1 MTGRRRQPKDGSFQ
15 DTLTLTIADAVEA
28 AAEAADDAGVATYQ
42 TVPGKSGLRVVFMAA
57 REAVAETEPGNIG
70 SSVFDTALRAAVGAV
85 TDSSIPSNYDRMR
98 RAVMSI
104 PDRLVRMAAR
114 QAAND
119 LFAKMPAKAGKAGD
133 GRLLRRMRAA
143 AVRAAKVRLGR
154 DDGIAAVRAATDG
167 ARDIADRTVQMTSEI
182 VLIGAP
188 VHAATAAVFGVAIQG
203 VQPASLAEAIR
214 EACEDLPEVARRHDD
229 LVVGFVAAL
238 SAMIAADAE
247 YRRKYQTAVR
257 GAEKL
262 SLNEAADQIV
272 NMITGNTFEAVYM
285 ALVAGAYATSDGSAF
300 ESGYGG
306 ALAGACGVNPR
317 QSRQAWMGGIPDG
330 IPPDVEDGIPE
341 EVFQEMH
348 QRLSGTMEWLF
359 ASEAELARQRRFRD
373 ALNVDYKA
381 AASGRRMGGI
391 VYLYEVAY
399 RAGYEG
405 ARATAAKEPGDL
417 RRRR

>member
-28 AAEAADDAGVATYQ
+28 ATEAADDAGVATHQ
-42 TVPGKSGLRVVFMAA
+42 TVPGKSGLRAVFMAA

-70 SSVFDTALRAAVGAV
+70 SSVFDTALRAAAGAV
-85 TDSSIPSNYDRMR
+85 ADSSIPSNYDRMR

-119 LFAKMPAKAGKAGD
+119 LFAKMPAKARKAG
-133 GRLLRRMRAA
+133 GGSLQRRMRAA

-214 EACEDLPEVARRHDD
+214 EACEDLPKVARRHDD

-272 NMITGNTFEAVYM
+272 NMITDNTFEAVYM

-300 ESGYGG
+300 ESGYVG

-317 QSRQAWMGGIPDG
+317 QAGMGGIPDG
-330 IPPDVEDGIPE
+330 VPPDVEDGIPE
-341 EVFQEMH
+341 EVFRELH

-359 ASEAELARQRRFRD
+359 ASEAELARQRRFKN
-373 ALNVDYKA
+373 ALDVDYKA

-391 VYLYEVAY
+391 VHLYEVAY

>member
-1 MTGRRRQPKDGSFQ
+1 MTGRRRQPRDCSLQ

-28 AAEAADDAGVATYQ
+28 GAAAADDAGAAAHQ
-42 TVPGKSGLRVVFMAA
+42 TVSGRSGLGAVFAAA
-57 REAVAETEPGNIG
+57 RAAVAGTEPGNIG
-70 SSVFDTALRAAVGAV
+70 SSVFDAALRAAAGAV
-85 TDSSIPSNYDRMR
+85 ADSSIPSNYDRIR

-119 LFAKMPAKAGKAGD
+119 LFAKMPAKVGTAGD
-133 GRLLRRMRAA
+133 GRLLGRMRAA
-143 AVRAAKVRLGR
+143 AVRAARIRLGR
-154 DDGIAAVRAATDG
+154 DDGIPAVRAATDG
-167 ARDIADRTVQMTSEI
+167 ARDIADRTARMTSEI

-188 VHAATAAVFGVAIQG
+188 VHAATAAVFGVAIRD
-203 VQPASLAEAIR
+203 VSPASLADAIR
-214 EACEDLPEVARRHDD
+214 EACEDLPKVARRHDD

-238 SAMIAADAE
+238 SVMISADAA

-262 SLNEAADQIV
+262 SRNEAADQIV

-285 ALVAGAYATSDGSAF
+285 ALVAGAYATSDGSSF
-300 ESGYGG
+300 ESGYER
-306 ALAGACGVNPR
+306 ALAEACGVDLR
-317 QSRQAWMGGIPDG
+317 QSRQAGMDGIPDG

-341 EVFQEMH
+341 EVFREMY
-348 QRLSGTMEWLF
+348 QRLSGTMEWLLG
-359 ASEAELARQRRFRD
+359 SEAELARQRRFRE
-373 ALNVDYKA
+373 ALKVDYKD
-381 AASGRRMGGI
+381 AASDRWMGGI
-391 VYLYEVAY
+391 VSLYEMAY

-405 ARATAAKEPGDL
+405 ARATATKEPDGS